1 MGLFGK
7 IKKSFL
13 KHFPV
18 RGVEGS
24 VRVVKEILVEQ
35 YLKEYLL
42 ENPRYEG
49 KKLNR
54 HEFQVFSQGGED
66 GIIEEIFNRIGASNR
81 YFVEFG
87 VGNGSESNT
96 TYLLLKDW
104 RGLWIESGEKN
115 VASIRK
121 AYGSLLAGG
130 QLQVRQDF
138 VTAEDIEDIFKEASV
153 PETYDLLSID
163 IDRNDYWVWQAIQ
176 RYQPRVVV
184 IEYNAV
190 LPAHLEWIVK
200 YEARTS
206 WDGSSHQ
213 GASLKSLELLGARK
227 GYRLVGCSFTGGN
240 AFFVKEELV
249 GDKFAEPF
257 TAEHHYEPPRYFIA
271 RKLGHP
277 RRFGEF
283 VRD

>member
-1 MGLFGK
+1 MGPFAK

-24 VRVVKEILVEQ
+24 VKVVKEILLDEH
-35 YLKEYLL
+35 LKKHLL

-54 HEFQVFSQGGED
+54 FEFQVFSQGGED
-66 GIIEEIFNRIGASNR
+66 GLIEEIFQRIGATDQ

-115 VASIRK
+115 VGQINKTYR
-121 AYGSLLAGG
+121 SLIERQ
-130 QLQVRQDF
+130 QLRVRREF
-138 VTAEDIEDIFKEASV
+138 ITAENIDSIFKAAEV
-153 PETYDLLSID
+153 PETFDLLSID
-163 IDRNDYWVWQAIQ
+163 IDRNDYWVWKALS
-176 RYQPRVVV
+176 RYRPRVVV

-190 LPAHLEWIVK
+190 LPPSLEWIVK

-240 AFFVKEELV
+240 AFFVREELV
-249 GDKFAEPF
+249 ADKFAEPF
-257 TAEHHYEPPRYFIA
+257 TAEHHYEPPRYFA
-271 RKLGHP
+271 TRKLGHA
-277 RRFGEF
+277 RRFGDF